1 MDLKAAIEIVNANEW
16 QGDFRINFMT
26 MRRAASF
33 LADEL
38 ERVQGKIEEYKADSW
53 VIEDSTKTKFLKG
66 CE

>member
-26 MRRAASF
+26 MRRAARF

-38 ERVQGKIEEYKADSW
+38 ERVQGKIEEYEADSW